1 MKLIKTILTFL
12 QNRWDGTSPLLL
24 GYSGGPDSK
33 ALLYAL
39 LEAGVRSL
47 HLAHVDH
54 GWRAESGEE
63 AALIQQEARK
73 LGLICHVHRLTEKK
87 EGNLEEQARLA
98 RLRFFRK
105 LFEEIPFQ
113 ALLLAHHAGDLAETV
128 LKRLFE
134 GAHLCSLGGMSEEG
148 QLEGMLAA
156 RDKNSWRF
164 FQRQSCRKSIIGGG
178 GSIEA
183 IQLPPPDNRFAALSR
198 GKTLKNFCHGPL
210 VWRPLLR
217 TPKADLIQFLEK
229 QSLAPFIDSTNE
241 DRRFQRARLR
251 RDVIPT
257 LEIFFG
263 KKMASNLEAL
273 SIRSHEL
280 KAYLDKQIEPLW
292 ASRIEGPWGGWIDL
306 SGVDRIVQRHLFQ
319 QKIMRDVS
327 RETLENALD
336 AGENGMFFWASEKT
350 PQFLEPIALREGT
363 FSSGDWRIEVTPL
376 NSDLRNALTWQEVW
390 TGTFETA
397 LPDGVLQMP
406 SSTSSLRDAWRVH
419 KVPLSLRG
427 KWPVVQQK
435 EKMWDLLHRSTDV
448 RWKVRF
454 SIAQ

>member
-12 QNRWDGTSPLLL
+12 HDRWDGTSPLLL

-54 GWRAESGEE
+54 GWRAESGKE
-63 AALIQQEARK
+63 AALIQQEARE

-98 RLRFFRK
+98 RLRFFQK

-134 GAHLCSLGGMSEEG
+134 GAHLCSLGGMSEEA
-148 QLEGMLAA
+148 QLEDM
-156 RDKNSWRF
+156 R
-164 FQRQSCRKSIIGGG
+164 
-178 GSIEA
+178 
-183 IQLPPPDNRFAALSR
+183 
-198 GKTLKNFCHGPL
+198 

-217 TPKADLIQFLEK
+217 TPKADLMQFLER

-251 RDVIPT
+251 RDVVPT

-292 ASRIEGPWGGWIDL
+292 AARVEGPWGGRIDL
-306 SGVDRIVQRHLFQ
+306 SGVDRIVQRHLLR
-319 QKIMRDVS
+319 QKILQDVS
-327 RETLENALD
+327 REALENALD
-336 AGENGMFFWASEKT
+336 AGENGLFFWASEKT
-350 PQFLEPIALREGT
+350 PEFLEPIALREGT
-363 FSSGDWRIEVTPL
+363 FSSGDWQIEVTPFAHGP
-376 NSDLRNALTWQEVW
+376 RNALTWEEVW
-390 TGTFETA
+390 TGTFEA
-397 LPDGVLQMP
+397 VLPEGVLQMP
-406 SSTSSLRDAWRVH
+406 SSTFSLRDAWRVL

-427 KWPVVQQK
+427 KWPVVQQN
-435 EKMWDLLHRSTDV
+435 EKIWDLLHRSNDV

-454 SIAQ
+454 SVAKSMF